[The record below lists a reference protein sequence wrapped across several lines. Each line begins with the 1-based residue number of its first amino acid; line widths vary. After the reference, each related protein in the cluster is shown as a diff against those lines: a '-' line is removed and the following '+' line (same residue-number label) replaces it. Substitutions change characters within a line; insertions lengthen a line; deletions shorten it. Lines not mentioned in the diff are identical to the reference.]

1 MDENG
6 ITPVNRSRSMERFN
20 DHTLREEEIL
30 DVSPEEAPR
39 LLDYW
44 HVILKRRWVVLTCL
58 LIVFTTVAIATFKER
73 PIYAGKILIEI
84 NPEQPQVLNFQ
95 QIAQSGTSWDVD
107 SYRETQYR
115 ILKSRSLAERVVR
128 DLRLYQLPEFYQG
141 HSYFGLLTSNP
152 KHIPSPSDPNPPN
165 PNSDAYRNSVTNFMN
180 SMSVTPIERSNLV
193 QVSFYSPNPALAAR
207 VANQI
212 GEDYIDQN
220 LQVRWNEA
228 LKASEWLSGR
238 LVELKAK
245 LKKSEDA
252 LQAYAAKNSILFI
265 QNAVNAQ
272 AQSMANARLEQ
283 LEQQYT
289 QAQASRAKKEAL
301 YSLIQTDKIE
311 NLPGVLSN
319 KLVQDL
325 EEKLAE
331 LKNKYSEL
339 TATVKPAYPTAV
351 ALKKRINTLQA
362 SLNHQKQALTQ
373 NIAQEYQAALAREKY
388 LRQLINQQEK
398 LVDVVSQKT
407 IEYNILKR
415 EVDTNRQL
423 YDGVLQR
430 MKEAQVAAG
439 LNASN
444 IMVIDPAEIPKGPAK
459 PRVMINLALGL
470 ILGTGLGVG
479 LAFLQEYLDNTLKTP
494 DEVES
499 LLRLPSLGLIPAI
512 RLNGSA
518 KSAQH
523 GLATISPRAN
533 GNGTKGSYALA
544 LQQNPTALEAFRSL
558 RTSILLSA
566 NPIPKVLLVTSALP
580 SEGKTTTT
588 VNLGATL
595 ASLGSKVVIVD
606 CDMRRPA
613 CHRAAGVKNSPGF
626 VQCLTGR
633 VDLSEAIL
641 PVDGVPNLS
650 IIPCG
655 PIPPNPAEVLSSP
668 ATAKMLKR
676 LHAEFEYV
684 LIDSPPLLSVA
695 DSRILAT
702 ITDAVVLVTRAYE
715 TPYEIV
721 RRARSLLY
729 GAGARILGVALNHV
743 NLHKEGYGGK
753 YGYYQQYGYG
763 YGYDSDYK
771 ADGPE

>member
-1 MDENG
+1 MDENE
-6 ITPVNRSRSMERFN
+6 ITPVNQTRNIERFN
-20 DHTLREEEIL
+20 GHAVREENIL
-30 DVSPEEAPR
+30 DVSPEESPR

-44 HVILKRRWVVLTCL
+44 HVILKRRWAILTSL
-58 LIVFTTVAIATFKER
+58 LVVFTVVAIATFKEK
-73 PIYAGKILIEI
+73 PVYAGKILIEI
-84 NPEQPQVLNFQ
+84 NPEEPQVLSFQ
-95 QIAQSGTSWDVD
+95 QIAQAGASWDIQ

-128 DLRLYQLPEFYQG
+128 DLRLYEYPEFYQS
-141 HSYFGLLTSNP
+141 HSYFGLITKNP
-152 KHIPSPSDPNPPN
+152 KKIPSASDPNPPN
-165 PNSDAYRNSVTNFMN
+165 PNSTAYRNSVNHFMS
-180 SMSVTPIERSNLV
+180 SMSVRPVERSNLV
-193 QVSFYSPNPALAAR
+193 EVTFFSHNPARAAR
-207 VANQI
+207 VANQL

-238 LVELKAK
+238 LVQLKAK

-283 LEQQYT
+283 LEQEYT
-289 QAQASRAKKEAL
+289 KAQADRAQKESL
-301 YSLIQTDKIE
+301 YSLVEAGKVQD
-311 NLPGVLSN
+311 LPGVLSN
-319 KLVQDL
+319 TMIQRLQ
-325 EEKLAE
+325 EKLSG
-331 LKNKYSEL
+331 LKSEYSQL
-339 TATVKPAYPTAV
+339 ISTVKPGYPKAV
-351 ALKKRINTLQA
+351 ALKRQIHTVQA
-362 SLNHQKQALTQ
+362 SIDHLTMALTQ
-373 NIAQEYQAALAREKY
+373 NISQEYQAAEKREKY
-388 LRQLINQQEK
+388 LHKLIQQQDK
-398 LVDVVSQKT
+398 VVNVVAQKS

-415 EVDTNRQL
+415 EVDTNRSL

-444 IMVIDPAEIPKGPAK
+444 IMVIDPAEVPKGPAK
-459 PRVMINLALGL
+459 PRVLLDLAFGF

-499 LLRLPSLGLIPAI
+499 LLRLPSLGLIPSVH
-512 RLNGSA
+512 LNGSS
-518 KSAQH
+518 KSSEHA
-523 GLATISPRAN
+523 LATIGTPTN
-533 GNGTKGSYALA
+533 GGHALA
-544 LQQNPTALEAFRSL
+544 FQKNSTALEAFRSL

-566 NPIPKVLLVTSALP
+566 NPVPKVLLVTSALP
-580 SEGKTTTT
+580 GEGKTTTT

-641 PVDGVPNLS
+641 PVEGVPNLS
-650 IIPCG
+650 MIPCG

-668 ATAKMLKR
+668 VTGQMLRK

-684 LIDSPPLLSVA
+684 LVDSPPILSVA

-702 ITDAVVLVTRAYE
+702 LTDAVVLVTRAYE
-715 TPYEIV
+715 TPYEVV

-729 GAGARILGVALNHV
+729 SAGARILGVALNDV
-743 NLHKEGYGGK
+743 NLRKEGYGGK

-763 YGYDSDYK
+763 YGSDYESE
-771 ADGPE
+771 GPEA

>member
-1 MDENG
+1 MDDNG
-6 ITPVNRSRSMERFN
+6 ITPVNRPRSMERFN
-20 DHTLREEEIL
+20 GHDLREENIL
-30 DVSPEEAPR
+30 DVSPEESPR

-58 LIVFTTVAIATFKER
+58 VVIFTVVAIATFKET
-73 PIYAGKILIEI
+73 PIYAGRILIEI

-95 QIAQSGTSWDVD
+95 QIAQPGASWDVN

-115 ILKSRSLAERVVR
+115 ILQSRSLAERVVR
-128 DLRLYQLPEFYQG
+128 DLRLYQLPEFYQS
-141 HSYFGLLTSNP
+141 HSYFGLVTNNP
-152 KHIPSPSDPNPPN
+152 KHIPSASDPNPPN
-165 PNSDAYRNSVTNFMN
+165 PNSDAYRNSVANFMR
-180 SMSVTPIERSNLV
+180 SMSVSPVERSNLV
-193 QVSFYSPNPALAAR
+193 QVTFFSPNPALASR
-207 VANQI
+207 IANQI
-212 GEDYIDQN
+212 GEDYINQN

-245 LKKSEDA
+245 LKKSEDR

-283 LEQQYT
+283 LEEQYT
-289 QAQASRAKKEAL
+289 QAQAARAKKEAL
-301 YSLIQTDKIE
+301 YSLIQVGKVED
-311 NLPGVLSN
+311 LPGILSN
-319 KLVQDL
+319 KLIQDL
-325 EEKLAE
+325 EEKLSE
-331 LKNKYSEL
+331 LQTKYSNL
-339 TATVKPAYPTAV
+339 TATVKPAFPKAV
-351 ALKKRINTLQA
+351 ALKRQIDTLQA
-362 SLNHQKQALTQ
+362 SLTRQKQALTQ
-373 NIAQEYQAALAREKY
+373 NIRQEYQAAEAREKY
-388 LRQLINQQEK
+388 LHSLIGQQEK
-398 LVDVVSQKT
+398 LVNVVAQKT

-444 IMVIDPAEIPKGPAK
+444 ITVIDPAELPKGPSK

-470 ILGTGLGVG
+470 MLGMGLGVG

-499 LLRLPSLGLIPAI
+499 LLRLPSLGLIPSV
-512 RLNGSA
+512 RLNGST
-518 KSAQH
+518 KSAEQ
-523 GLATISPRAN
+523 GLATIGIGSN
-533 GNGTKGSYALA
+533 GNGTNGAYALA
-544 LQQNPTALEAFRSL
+544 LQQNATALEAYRSL

-566 NPIPKVLLVTSALP
+566 HPVPKMLLVTSALP

-595 ASLGSKVVIVD
+595 ASLGSRVVVVD

-633 VDLSEAIL
+633 VDLSEAVL

-650 IIPCG
+650 MIPCG

-668 ATAKMLKR
+668 ATGQMLQR
-676 LHAEFEYV
+676 LRGEFEYV

-702 ITDAVVLVTRAYE
+702 LTDAVVLVTRAYE
-715 TPYEIV
+715 TPYEVV

-729 GAGARILGVALNHV
+729 AAGARILGVALNNV